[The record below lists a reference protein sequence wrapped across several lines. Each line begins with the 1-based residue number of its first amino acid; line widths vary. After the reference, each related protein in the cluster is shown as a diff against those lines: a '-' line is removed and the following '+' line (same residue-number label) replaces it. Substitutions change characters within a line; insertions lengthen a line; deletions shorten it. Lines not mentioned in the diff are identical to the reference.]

1 MSEVLRGKRIL
12 LAEDNEINR
21 EIIIALLEEA
31 GAVVDAAENGAVG
44 AELFSGSSKGYYSII
59 FMDIQ
64 MPVMNGLE
72 AAKAIRNAS
81 HPDSKRIPIIAFS
94 ANAFEEDIERSI
106 QYGMQAHLTNGW
118 LSGNESNTFT
128 FT

>member
-1 MSEVLRGKRIL
+1 MSEVAESKLNQGTKFVIVHPLEKSDTPAENYGAEISKQELSEVLGGKRIL

-31 GAVVDAAENGAVG
+31 GAVVDAVENGAVA

-64 MPVMNGLE
+64 IPVMNGLE
-72 AAKAIRNAS
+72 AAKAIRNADAS
-81 HPDSKRIPIIAFS
+81 YPTH
-94 ANAFEEDIERSI
+94 
-106 QYGMQAHLTNGW
+106 
-118 LSGNESNTFT
+118 
-128 FT
+128 

>member
-1 MSEVLRGKRIL
+1 MSGKRIL

-21 EIIIALLEEA
+21 EIIIALLE
-31 GAVVDAAENGAVG
+31 VVDAAENGAVA

-81 HPDSKRIPIIAFS
+81 HPDSKRIPIIALS
-94 ANAFEEDIERSI
+94 ANVFEEDIERSI
-106 QYGMQAHLTNGW
+106 QYGMQAHLTNGC